1 MELIN
6 ILGIVVLVVG
16 IILIGVEFY
25 LPGFGV
31 PGITGIVCTVAGIY
45 LAGRDNGERIFIGVI
60 AIVVI
65 AVMLVISICVFKS
78 KKIKSPI
85 KLETDMQGKNLFIE
99 EKDMEYLLGKKGVS
113 CTDLR
118 PSGKGEFN
126 GVKLDI
132 LSDGEF
138 IKKGVKITV
147 TEIKNNK
154 IFVREDK

>member
-60 AIVVI
+60 AIVII
-65 AVMLVISICVFKS
+65 AVMLVISICIFKS

-99 EKDMEYLLGKKGVS
+99 EKDMEYLLGKKGVA

-154 IFVREDK
+154 FFVREDK

>member
-1 MELIN
+1 MTK
-6 ILGIVVLVVG
+6 IVAHRG
-16 IILIGVEFY
+16 
-25 LPGFGV
+25 
-31 PGITGIVCTVAGIY
+31 ASY
-45 LAGRDNGERIFIGVI
+45 LAGRDNSERIFIGVI
-60 AIVVI
+60 AIVII
-65 AVMLVISICVFKS
+65 AVMLVISICIFKS

-99 EKDMEYLLGKKGVS
+99 EKDMEYLLGKKGVA

>member
-1 MELIN
+1 M
-6 ILGIVVLVVG
+6 
-16 IILIGVEFY
+16 
-25 LPGFGV
+25 
-31 PGITGIVCTVAGIY
+31 AGIY

-60 AIVVI
+60 AIVII
-65 AVMLVISICVFKS
+65 AVMLVISICIFKS

-99 EKDMEYLLGKKGVS
+99 EKDMEYLLGKKGVA

>member
-60 AIVVI
+60 AIVII
-65 AVMLVISICVFKS
+65 AVMLVISICIFKS

-99 EKDMEYLLGKKGVS
+99 EKDMEYLLGKKGVA